1 MGWRGTLRS
10 LVAASRRVEREKHR
24 KHQELLKRQSQA
36 IRLQAAQ
43 RSVNEKELLK
53 RQQLLAR
60 LSVEHQSAAEVDA
73 YTTYVNSITS
83 VHQNCSSDTWD
94 WSIVKNTAGTADPE
108 LEQIAAGVIAGDV
121 SAFKKALE
129 ELNPFAEI
137 KELGRTV
144 QMSFNQRFIQATI
157 GLYNQ
162 DRVPRYCK
170 TLLKTGTVSTRPASE
185 SFVQATYQKHVCS
198 CVLRAAREL
207 FAILPFQKVFVHGAA
222 DLLNLQTGNKETQVI
237 VSVLIPRA
245 TFETLN
251 FTTLDPVDCMRNFV
265 HRMEF
270 SKARGFS
277 SVSPLDP
284 REFELPTAST

>member
-24 KHQELLKRQSQA
+24 KRQELLKLQSEA
-36 IRLQAAQ
+36 MRLRATQ

-53 RQQLLAR
+53 RQQLLAK
-60 LSVEHQSAAEVDA
+60 LAIEHQNAAEVEA

-83 VHQNCSSDTWD
+83 VHQNCSDPWD
-94 WSIVKNTAGTADPE
+94 WSVVKNTAGTADPE
-108 LEQIAAGVIAGDV
+108 LEQIAAGILAGDV
-121 SAFKKALE
+121 SAFKNALQ

-137 KELGRTV
+137 RELGRTV
-144 QMSFNQRFIQATI
+144 QMSFNERFIQATI
-157 GLYNQ
+157 GLYDQ
-162 DRVPRYCK
+162 DRMPRYCK
-170 TLLKTGTVSTRPASE
+170 TLLKTGTVSTRPAPE
-185 SFVQATYQKHVCS
+185 SFVRETYQKHVCS

-207 FAILPFQKVFVHGAA
+207 FAALPFQKVFVHGAT

-251 FTTLDPVDCMRNFV
+251 FSTLDPVDCMRNFV

-284 REFELPTAST
+284 QEFEPPSSSA